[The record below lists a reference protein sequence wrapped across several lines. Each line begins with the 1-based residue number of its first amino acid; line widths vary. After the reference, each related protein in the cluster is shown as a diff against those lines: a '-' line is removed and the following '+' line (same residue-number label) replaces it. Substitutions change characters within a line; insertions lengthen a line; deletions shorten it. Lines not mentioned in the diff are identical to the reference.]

1 MAPTVSTVEIARAAD
16 DVFSYVTD
24 PARFPEW
31 QTGVMRAG
39 MVAGAPIAVGSRCSI
54 TRRIGGSERT
64 TNHEIVEH
72 NPPRSWASHGIDGPI
87 RPRVSVQVESL
98 EAERSRLTI
107 SLELHAHGMG
117 RIILPAVRRAAAAQ
131 APSNTQR
138 IKQRL
143 EAGA

>member
-1 MAPTVSTVEIARAAD
+1 MAPTVSTIEIAREVD

-31 QTGVMRAG
+31 QTGVVRAG
-39 MVAGAPIAVGSRCSI
+39 MIAGAAMAVGSRCTI
-54 TRRIGGSERT
+54 TRRVGGSERT
-64 TNHEIVEH
+64 TAQEVIAH
-72 NPPRSWASHGIDGPI
+72 NPPRSWAIRGIDGPI
-87 RPRVSVQVESL
+87 RPHVSVQVESL

-107 SLELHAHGMG
+107 ALELHAHGMG

-131 APSNTQR
+131 AASNIQR
-138 IKQRL
+138 IKERL